1 MVILN
6 NNYLT
11 LKMNA
16 GGIYMDKDWLE
27 LTVLTSSEA
36 VEAVCGI
43 LYNTEV
49 EGISI
54 EDPDDIEYKKKNQGD
69 WDYFDEELL
78 IVKDGAI
85 IKGYYKDNEKF
96 KEHLAYIEKAVDNL
110 ESFGIDKGK
119 GMVIVNKVN
128 EEDWENNWK
137 KYYKPT
143 KIGNKIIIKPIWE
156 EYVTKAGEIIVELN
170 PGMAFGTG
178 THETTRMCTEAL
190 EKYVSPN
197 VTVFDIGTGSGIL
210 AIVAAKLKAKK
221 VVGVDLDPVA
231 VDSAKENV
239 SYNGLDNIEILHGNL
254 MEVVNGKAEIVV
266 ANIIADVIMFL
277 ADDVKKFIMPNGYF
291 ITSGILK
298 DRKDEVANKLIS
310 SGFSIEE
317 INVQGEWA
325 CVIGRLI

>member
-1 MVILN
+1 
-6 NNYLT
+6 
-11 LKMNA
+11 
-16 GGIYMDKDWLE
+16 MDKDWLE
-27 LTVLTSSEA
+27 LTVITSSEA

-49 EGISI
+49 RGISI

-78 IVKDGAI
+78 KVKDGAI
-85 IKGYYKDNEKF
+85 VKGYYKQDESF
-96 KEHLAYIEKAVDNL
+96 EEYLSYIEKAVENL

-119 GMVIVNKVN
+119 GIVTVKKVN

-156 EYVTKAGEIIVELN
+156 KYEASNGEIIVELD

-178 THETTRMCTEAL
+178 THETTRMCVEAL

-210 AIVAAKLKAKK
+210 AIVAAKLNAKK
-221 VVGVDLDPVA
+221 VIGVDLDPVA
-231 VDSAKENV
+231 VDSAKQNV
-239 SYNGLDNIEILHGNL
+239 SYNGVDNIEILHGNL
-254 MEVVNGKAEIVV
+254 MDVVSGTAEIVV

-277 ADDVKKFIMPNGYF
+277 AEDIKKFMKPKGYF
-291 ITSGILK
+291 ITSGIIK
-298 DRKDEVANKLIS
+298 DRKDDVVNKLIS
-310 SGFSIEE
+310 SGFEIEE
-317 INVQGEWA
+317 INIQGEWV
-325 CVIGRLI
+325 CIVGRA